1 MTAAH
6 AGTLILPFDAEIPAD
21 FDWVAYS
28 DITLNGKSLV
38 LGTSTTT
45 LLANT
50 PYYIEGEKVGTYVF
64 KGTPIGNSDVTSYTS
79 TSGILTGVLVETEIA
94 AGVGNYVL
102 QNQEGKGVAFYNVK
116 TKAKTV
122 PAYRCYI
129 TVSSDTQS
137 NMYRIGGTTNIDE
150 VTVDDNADVYDM
162 LGRKVIGPLEK
173 GVYIKGNRKIYVK

>member
-6 AGTLILPFDAEIPAD
+6 AGTLILPFDAEIPAE

-28 DITLNGKSLV
+28 DITLNGKTLV
-38 LGTSTTT
+38 LGESTTT

-50 PYYIEGEKVGTYVF
+50 PYYIEGEKEGTYVF
-64 KGTPIGNSDVTSYTS
+64 TGTPTNEAASVTN
-79 TSGILTGVLVETEIA
+79 GILTGVFVDTEIA

-102 QNQEGKGVAFYNVK
+102 QNQADKGVAFYNVK
-116 TKAKTV
+116 MKAKTV

-150 VTVDDNADVYDM
+150 VTVDDNVDVYDM